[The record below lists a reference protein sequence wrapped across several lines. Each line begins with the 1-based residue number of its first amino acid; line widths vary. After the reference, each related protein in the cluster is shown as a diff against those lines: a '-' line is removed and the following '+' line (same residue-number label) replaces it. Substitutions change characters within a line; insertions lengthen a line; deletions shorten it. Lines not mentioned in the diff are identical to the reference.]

1 MFSVGIGLT
10 NETELFGIAS
20 SRYKV
25 SSLAS
30 FDTLQEE
37 LRLLTKYICRKYIG
51 FKSGKFG
58 QKLNSDTHLQTM

>member
-37 LRLLTKYICRKYIG
+37 LRLLTKYICRKYILHP
-51 FKSGKFG
+51 K
-58 QKLNSDTHLQTM
+58 